1 MENFTKTQKSAKM
14 RIFLGMDKKIANL
27 THVKISLQPKFQGSS
42 LKNKQDIGSVENVF
56 KIWKI
61 SRKLENLPKGE
72 FFGALIIKQQV

>member
-1 MENFTKTQKSAKM
+1 MNVFKTWKISQKPKNLPKGEFFGAY
-14 RIFLGMDKKIANL
+14 L

-61 SRKLENLPKGE
+61 SRKLKNLPKGE

>member
-1 MENFTKTQKSAKM
+1 ME
-14 RIFLGMDKKIANL
+14 NL

-61 SRKLENLPKGE
+61 SRKLKNLPKGE

>member
-1 MENFTKTQKSAKM
+1 MENFTKTQKSAKR
-14 RIFLGMDKKIANL
+14 RIFWGMDYKIANL

-61 SRKLENLPKGE
+61 SRKLKNLPKGE